1 MQAFLPATNVPM
13 TLHSHTEPGGKLL
26 NEDYLI
32 ARRHPSAPDTFICLL
47 ADGQGG
53 RAHGALAARTAC
65 ESAWAQAIQ
74 RPVHTLFAD
83 GTWPSILQQ
92 ADHEISL
99 TGGFTTLIALAV
111 TRDFA
116 AGASS
121 GDSKVFFKH
130 PLHSDLYEWTSRQH
144 KNPPV
149 GSQSA
154 DFVPFMCHAIGDGR
168 ILMVSDGVWKY
179 CGYDALKQ
187 SCELP
192 AASVT
197 DHLRK
202 AVLSRAGSTLPDDF
216 SIITV
221 DIE

>member
-1 MQAFLPATNVPM
+1 MIV
-13 TLHSHTEPGGKLL
+13 HSHTEAGGKVL
-26 NEDYLI
+26 NEDYII
-32 ARRHPSAPDTFICLL
+32 ARRHPSASDTYLCLL

-65 ESAWAQAIQ
+65 ESAWTHAINQ
-74 RPVHTLFAD
+74 PVHALFED
-83 GTWPSILQQ
+83 GTWLNILQH
-92 ADHEISL
+92 ADQETSL
-99 TGGFTTLIALAV
+99 TTGFTTIIGLAV
-111 TRDFA
+111 TRDFV

-130 PLHSDLYEWTSRQH
+130 PSRIDLDEWTAHQL

-154 DFVPFMCHAIGDGR
+154 DFVPFMCHAIGNGR
-168 ILMVSDGVWKY
+168 FMLLSDGVWKY

-187 SCELP
+187 SFELP
-192 AASVT
+192 ASSVA

-221 DIE
+221 DIQ

>member
-1 MQAFLPATNVPM
+1 M
-13 TLHSHTEPGGKLL
+13 TLHSNTEPGGKPT

-32 ARRHPSAPDTFICLL
+32 ARRHPSASDTLICLL

-53 RAHGALAARTAC
+53 QSNGALAARTAC
-65 ESAWAQAIQ
+65 ESAWIHALH
-74 RPVHTLFAD
+74 RPAHSLFED
-83 GTWPSILQQ
+83 GTWPDILQQ
-92 ADHEISL
+92 ADHETSL

-111 TRDFA
+111 TKDFV

-130 PLHSDLYEWTSRQH
+130 RSRSDLHEWTAHQH

-154 DFVPFMCHAIGDGR
+154 DFVPFMCHAVGGGR
-168 ILMVSDGVWKY
+168 ILMLSDGAWKY
-179 CGYDALKQ
+179 CGYDALTQ
-187 SCELP
+187 SFDLS
-192 AASVT
+192 ASSVP
-197 DHLRK
+197 DHLRN
-202 AVLSRAGSTLPDDF
+202 AILSRSGPTLPDDF

-221 DIE
+221 DID